1 MKVADKVLPLLSVK
15 QSFDVILS
23 LYRTVTSS
31 ITTLLDKT
39 LRALLHF
46 VYHVI
51 CCYGWKMTAFEIEM
65 WFDQISE
72 AISLLKKVGNIV
84 LGIEAQVFL
93 SKS

>member
-15 QSFDVILS
+15 HSFDVILS

-51 CCYGWKMTAFEIEM
+51 CCYG
-65 WFDQISE
+65 
-72 AISLLKKVGNIV
+72 
-84 LGIEAQVFL
+84 
-93 SKS
+93 